1 MSNYIYYHFS
11 TVYKKMANY
20 LLKTSESVT
29 LVFKMM
35 ILKDMK
41 LSVYNISIVHQRSI
55 NRSQGGAWD

>member
-1 MSNYIYYHFS
+1 
-11 TVYKKMANY
+11 MANY
-20 LLKTSESVT
+20 LLKTPESVT

-55 NRSQGGAWD
+55 NRSQGEAWD